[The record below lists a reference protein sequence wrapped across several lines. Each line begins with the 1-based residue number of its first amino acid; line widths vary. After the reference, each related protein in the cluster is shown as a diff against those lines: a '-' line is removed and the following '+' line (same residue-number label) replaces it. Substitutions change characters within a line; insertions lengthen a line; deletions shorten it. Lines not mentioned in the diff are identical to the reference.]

1 MWWGDSL
8 TAYLCC
14 VCFSF
19 FCSFL
24 FSLNQMLPSKAFI
37 FVEICIGSC
46 ARHSKRDSRRLYNS
60 CGRQKYYHGEQESLQ
75 HMWLLGGIPRAWGS
89 LTYMAHIDTS
99 WAPQEVYYD
108 GAMRLHKQNIIG
120 GGYNIMSATRSKR
133 PCRWGSGQYKYQNI
147 STIQVILNKQYHNNR
162 LFIPMHLNCLTR
174 RLQHPAWKR
183 CVLLAR

>member
-8 TAYLCC
+8 TAYFFC
-14 VCFSF
+14 VCFSSLPF
-19 FCSFL
+19 P
-24 FSLNQMLPSKAFI
+24 FSLNQMLLSKAFI
-37 FVEICIGSC
+37 FVEFCIGPC

-60 CGRQKYYHGEQESLQ
+60 LGCQKYYHGEQESLK

-89 LTYMAHIDTS
+89 ATYMAHIDTS

-133 PCRWGSGQYKYQNI
+133 PCRRGSGQYKYQNI
-147 STIQVILNKQYHNNR
+147 STIQVILKMQYYNNR
-162 LFIPMHLNCLTR
+162 LFIPMHLICLTR

>member
-19 FCSFL
+19 FSFI
-24 FSLNQMLPSKAFI
+24 FSLNQLLPSKAFI
-37 FVEICIGSC
+37 FVEICIGPC
-46 ARHSKRDSRRLYNS
+46 ARHSKRDSMRLYNS

-108 GAMRLHKQNIIG
+108 GQMRLHKQNIIG
-120 GGYNIMSATRSKR
+120 GGYNIMRVARSKR
-133 PCRWGSGQYKYQNI
+133 PCRRGSGQYKYQYI
-147 STIQVILNKQYHNNR
+147 STTQIRANIQYHNNR
-162 LFIPMHLNCLTR
+162 LFILMHQQYPTR
-174 RLQHPAWKR
+174 R
-183 CVLLAR
+183 

>member
-19 FCSFL
+19 FSFI
-24 FSLNQMLPSKAFI
+24 FSLNQMLPSKASI

-75 HMWLLGGIPRAWGS
+75 HMWLLGGIPRAFGS
-89 LTYMAHIDTS
+89 ATYMVDIDAS
-99 WAPQEVYYD
+99 WAPRAGVLRWTDETSQTKHNRRWIQYYESRKEQE
-108 GAMRLHKQNIIG
+108 AMQTRVWSVQISIHQHNTNNI
-120 GGYNIMSATRSKR
+120 
-133 PCRWGSGQYKYQNI
+133 KYP
-147 STIQVILNKQYHNNR
+147 
-162 LFIPMHLNCLTR
+162 IP
-174 RLQHPAWKR
+174 
-183 CVLLAR
+183 